1 MSSMRI
7 NPVTGFPEPYD
18 DGYGLIS
25 PSMPKVERGKNVP
38 SWMIDNPDYN
48 PMEAHSMAMR
58 EYTNPA
64 TGESYMGTGAG
75 QYMLDPSLKGEFT
88 NPNRSFSLKSG
99 ELPYNPMQT
108 PGSAYDSEGKRN
120 INYRPQTFPIGMDG
134 LRGTGDGEITDG
146 YSMPGMS
153 PDRRPL
159 NIRQVSP
166 FATSIRPPKDPR
178 SQGIMGNLQQRGQ
191 PVNPFEGNEQY
202 QAMMEYRKSMRP
214 NEEQRTQM
222 QSLMDAMQP
231 SQEQRDRMG
240 ELRTAFEG
248 TGGFKDYR
256 IQQMEQQLQQRRMQN
271 PRMGMGLGGRQPQ
284 GMGMY
289 GGFPQRPQQMPQGI
303 MGGYG
308 RPQQN
313 PYQSQPYG
321 GGMQGG
327 YGQQPSYYQQPQQ
340 YGQQSG
346 YQQPQQN
353 PYGGMQGGYG
363 GMNNYQQPQQ
373 QMPQPTYQPYRNP
386 YQQSQPQPQQ
396 YGGYGMGQSQGGFG
410 GYGGMSNPYQ
420 PQQYGQQMGGQP
432 QQFGRMY

>member
-1 MSSMRI
+1 MRI

-38 SWMIDNPDYN
+38 DWMLDNPDYN
-48 PMEAHSMAMR
+48 PMSPHSMAMQ

-88 NPNRSFSLKSG
+88 NPNRSFSLESG
-99 ELPYNPMQT
+99 ELSYNPMQT

>member
-48 PMEAHSMAMR
+48 PMSPHSMAMQ

-420 PQQYGQQMGGQP
+420 PQQQNQP
-432 QQFGRMY
+432 QQQMPQAQYYNS

>member
-7 NPVTGFPEPYD
+7 DPVTGFPQPYD
-18 DGYGLIS
+18 DGFYSRSIENMRNYEGTGGPMVP
-25 PSMPKVERGKNVP
+25 PSGFNDDPVPNKDPIFPQGPVP
-38 SWMIDNPDYN
+38 SDYN
-48 PMEAHSMAMR
+48 RP
-58 EYTNPA
+58 P
-64 TGESYMGTGAG
+64 
-75 QYMLDPSLKGEFT
+75 QV
-88 NPNRSFSLKSG
+88 
-99 ELPYNPMQT
+99 
-108 PGSAYDSEGKRN
+108 
-120 INYRPQTFPIGMDG
+120 YRPD
-134 LRGTGDGEITDG
+134 
-146 YSMPGMS
+146 SK
-153 PDRRPL
+153 PL
-159 NIRQVSP
+159 NIKQVSP

-178 SQGIMGNLQQRGQ
+178 SLFTNSNVLPADGYTYVGKGSDPARTRRIDPSVSISQGIMGNRNQDYSMVNNRGFPQRPQQHQMERPELMKRGRAA
-191 PVNPFEGNEQY
+191 NPFEGNEQY
-202 QAMMEYRKSMRP
+202 QALLDYQKSMRP
-214 NEEQRTQM
+214 NEDQRAQM

-231 SQEQRDRMG
+231 NQEQRDRMG

-289 GGFPQRPQQMPQGI
+289 GGFPQRPQRMPQGI

-327 YGQQPSYYQQPQQ
+327 YGQQPSYQQPQQ
-340 YGQQSG
+340 MGGYGG
-346 YQQPQQN
+346 YGGYGQPQQN

-363 GMNNYQQPQQ
+363 GMNNYQQPQ
-373 QMPQPTYQPYRNP
+373 MPQPQYQPYQSP

-420 PQQYGQQMGGQP
+420 PQQYGNQNNSMGSAVTGMKMVQP
-432 QQFGRMY
+432 QSFGTMY

>member
-48 PMEAHSMAMR
+48 PMAPTTMAVNP
-58 EYTNPA
+58 YFNPA
-64 TGESYMGTGAG
+64 TGEIFEQTGD
-75 QYMLDPSLKGEFT
+75 QYMVDPSLKGEFT
-88 NPNRSFSLKSG
+88 NPNRSFSLESG
-99 ELPYNPMQT
+99 ELSYNPMQT

-289 GGFPQRPQQMPQGI
+289 GGFPQRPQRMPQGI

-313 PYQSQPYG
+313 PYG

-327 YGQQPSYYQQPQQ
+327 YGQQPSYQQPQQ
-340 YGQQSG
+340 MGGYGG
-346 YQQPQQN
+346 YGGYGQPQQN

-363 GMNNYQQPQQ
+363 GMNNYQQPQ
-373 QMPQPTYQPYRNP
+373 MPQPQYQPYQSP

-420 PQQYGQQMGGQP
+420 PQQYGNQNNYM
-432 QQFGRMY
+432 R